1 MNGKMDFTLKIY
13 GKLLRTLQSQ
23 GFSFY
28 TVSEYAEKERMKTF
42 IKGLNPQFILL
53 RHDVEDHYPNALAMA
68 RIQHNLG
75 IRGSYYFRIY
85 PKDENERIIREI
97 AALGHEI
104 GYHYD
109 DLSECKGDYEKALRR
124 FEKNLQYLRQFGP
137 VTSATMEG
145 APLSE
150 FDNRMLWLGRVKEL
164 VGSSEY
170 VEGSTQPEISNQL
183 SATYYIL
190 PTRYSDLPK
199 FNYKDFGIK
208 TEPYFDLDFN
218 EIFYLTDTGRC
229 WDGQRF
235 NVRDKALGQSPVTNP
250 EFLKLR
256 FRHTH
261 DIIRAVNEG
270 RFPGK
275 VMMNFHP
282 QRWNDAFF
290 PWLRELVWQNV
301 KNQGKRVLVAVRGR
315 C

>member
-1 MNGKMDFTLKIY
+1 MDFKLKIY
-13 GKLLRTLQSQ
+13 QELLTALQSQ

-28 TVSEYAEKERMKTF
+28 TVAEYAEKERMKTF

-68 RIQHNLG
+68 RIQHNQG

-145 APLSE
+145 APLSR
-150 FDNRMLWLGRVKEL
+150 FDNRDLWMERP
-164 VGSSEY
+164 SSP
-170 VEGSTQPEISNQL
+170 VPRPQ
-183 SATYYIL
+183 
-190 PTRYSDLPK
+190 
-199 FNYKDFGIK
+199 FHYKDYGIQ

-301 KNQGKRVLVAVRGR
+301 KNQGKRVLLAVRK
-315 C
+315 